1 MSLSLSSTNL
11 GVAAAGAGRGR
22 EGAGASGART
32 CNRPTHLWLRGSR
45 YASHSRARVAS
56 TRLMSP
62 HEVSR
67 RRGMT
72 RPSHSDP
79 GGKPAVEKKGGEGR
93 ICACLEQA
101 RSAAA
106 AAASGLTC
114 HARRRVHVD
123 RVEMLEGEGAGA
135 GGRRRAGSQHVLHVR
150 YVRAADDVLVACGVA
165 WGGGEGA
172 RGVGRARRA
181 TPPHASP
188 PNLRRLCRH
197 HPRRRLEP

>member
-1 MSLSLSSTNL
+1 
-11 GVAAAGAGRGR
+11 
-22 EGAGASGART
+22 
-32 CNRPTHLWLRGSR
+32 
-45 YASHSRARVAS
+45 
-56 TRLMSP
+56 
-62 HEVSR
+62 
-67 RRGMT
+67 MT

-165 WGGGEGA
+165 WAVAPNGGRVAVLGPTSLDDPGLADRLA
-172 RGVGRARRA
+172 RAGRGPLVEPQYAPSVTPAWLTAALAAPRRLGGSAVAVLCAAAGGMSAARAAATRRRARAA
-181 TPPHASP
+181 T
-188 PNLRRLCRH
+188 RD
-197 HPRRRLEP
+197 